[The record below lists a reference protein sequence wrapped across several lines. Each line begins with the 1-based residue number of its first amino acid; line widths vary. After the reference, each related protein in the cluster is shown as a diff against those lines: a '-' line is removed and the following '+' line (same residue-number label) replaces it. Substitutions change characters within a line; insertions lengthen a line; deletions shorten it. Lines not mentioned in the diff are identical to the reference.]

1 MSIKTQVILHHPES
15 GDYQTDNIR
24 TLIVRASRRLNMY
37 LYVQNRNAAL
47 TRNGFSIHNFEEKFN
62 IPLYIIPVLEFSI
75 YGSTLSETKN
85 EHLT

>member
-1 MSIKTQVILHHPES
+1 
-15 GDYQTDNIR
+15 
-24 TLIVRASRRLNMY
+24 MY

-85 EHLT
+85 EHLTWLAFWDILQLELKGAFTWFDN